1 MIMKIRL
8 LICLMIVLSLGATN
22 TNWASAQAQG
32 QTPIHLKVN
41 EHYVLY
47 TYPAS
52 PFVDKKGRLL
62 IPLQAA
68 EDILGGKVSY
78 NAANKTAAVD
88 LLGRNVTA
96 TIGSPEISVNG
107 EPVTMDTVPIMLS
120 NAMFLPVSILLKD
133 TDAKMEWD
141 PQRGLLKLR
150 HDSFTESP
158 VLMRF
163 KGQDLAQVIDANAFD
178 LISFDWDKKKDVLN
192 IHATYKSDLSP
203 AFKQIDFNPMIVYS
217 KGTYSVNPYSRPSMF
232 YKVKTTTPGNL
243 VYTRNID
250 TTDAD
255 KDYIKY
261 ITSVGRLIQ

>member
-1 MIMKIRL
+1 MKIRL
-8 LICLMIVLSLGATN
+8 LVCLMILLSFAGAHSNST
-22 TNWASAQAQG
+22 SAQA

-41 EHYVLY
+41 DHYVLY

-62 IPLQAA
+62 IPLQVA
-68 EDILGGKVSY
+68 EDILGGKVTY
-78 NAANKTAAVD
+78 NAANKTASVD
-88 LLGRNVTA
+88 LLDRNVAA

-107 EPVTMDTVPIMLS
+107 EPVTMDTVPIMKS

-141 PQRGLLKLR
+141 SKRGLLKLR

-178 LISFDWDKKKDVLN
+178 LISFGWDQRQGVLN

-217 KGTYSVNPYSRPSMF
+217 KGTYSVYPYSKPSMF
-232 YKVKTTTPGNL
+232 YKVKITSPGNL
-243 VYTRNID
+243 VYTMNID
-250 TTDAD
+250 TTNAD
-255 KDYIKY
+255 KDHIKY
-261 ITSVGRLIQ
+261 ITSVGRLIK

>member
-1 MIMKIRL
+1 MKIRL
-8 LICLMIVLSLGATN
+8 LICLMLILSFGA
-22 TNWASAQAQG
+22 ASSNLAFAQAQG

-41 EHYVLY
+41 DHYVLY

-52 PFVDKKGRLL
+52 PFVDQKGRLL

-68 EDILGGKVSY
+68 EDILGGKVTY
-78 NAANKTAAVD
+78 NAANKTASVD
-88 LLGRNVTA
+88 LLGRDVTA

-107 EPVTMDTVPIMLS
+107 DPVTMDTVPIMKS

-141 PQRGLLKLR
+141 PKRELLTLR

-158 VLMRF
+158 VLINF

-178 LISFDWDKKKDVLN
+178 LTSFDWDKKKGRLN
-192 IHATYKSDLSP
+192 IHATYKSGLSP
-203 AFKQIDFNPMIVYS
+203 VSKQIDFNPMIVYS
-217 KGTYSVNPYSRPSMF
+217 KGTYSVNPYSKPSMF
-232 YKVKTTTPGNL
+232 YKVKITTPGNL

-250 TTDAD
+250 TTNAD
-255 KDYIKY
+255 KDYVKY
-261 ITSVGRLIQ
+261 ITSVGRLIN

>member
-1 MIMKIRL
+1 MKIRL
-8 LICLMIVLSLGATN
+8 LVCLMIVLSFATVHSN
-22 TNWASAQAQG
+22 STSAQAH
-32 QTPIHLKVN
+32 TPIHLKVN
-41 EHYVLY
+41 DHYVLY

-52 PFVDKKGRLL
+52 PFVDTKGRLL
-62 IPLQAA
+62 IPLQVA
-68 EDILGGKVSY
+68 EDILGGKVTY

-107 EPVTMDTVPIMLS
+107 EPMTMDTVPIIKS

-133 TDAKMEWD
+133 TDAQMEWD
-141 PQRGLLKLR
+141 SKRGLLKLR

-178 LISFDWDKKKDVLN
+178 LFSFGWDQRQGVLN

-217 KGTYSVNPYSRPSMF
+217 KGTYSVYPYSKPSMF
-232 YKVKTTTPGNL
+232 YKVKITSPGNL
-243 VYTRNID
+243 VYTMNID
-250 TTDAD
+250 TTNAD
-255 KDYIKY
+255 EDYIKY
-261 ITSVGRLIQ
+261 ITSVGRLIK

>member
-1 MIMKIRL
+1 MKIRL
-8 LICLMIVLSLGATN
+8 LVCLMILLSFAGAHSNST
-22 TNWASAQAQG
+22 SAQA

-41 EHYVLY
+41 DHYVLY

-62 IPLQAA
+62 IPLQAV
-68 EDILGGKVSY
+68 EDILGGKVTY
-78 NAANKTAAVD
+78 NAANKTASVD
-88 LLGRNVTA
+88 LLGRNVAA

-107 EPVTMDTVPIMLS
+107 ETVTMDTVPIMKS

-141 PQRGLLKLR
+141 TKRGLLKLR

-178 LISFDWDKKKDVLN
+178 LTSFDWDRKKGLLN
-192 IHATYKSDLSP
+192 IHAMYESSLSP
-203 AFKQIDFNPMIVYS
+203 ASRQIDFNPLIVYS
-217 KGTYSVNPYSRPSMF
+217 KGTYSVNPYSKPSMF
-232 YKVKTTTPGNL
+232 YKVKITSPGNL

-250 TTDAD
+250 TIDAD
-255 KDYIKY
+255 NDYIKY

>member
-1 MIMKIRL
+1 MKIRL
-8 LICLMIVLSLGATN
+8 LFSIMIALSFATAHSSL
-22 TNWASAQAQG
+22 ASAQS

-41 EHYVLY
+41 YHYILY
-47 TYPAS
+47 TYPTS

-68 EDILGGKVSY
+68 GDILGGKVTY
-78 NAANKTAAVD
+78 NAASKTASVD
-88 LLGRNVTA
+88 ILGRNVTA

-107 EPVTMDTVPIMLS
+107 EPVTMDTVPIMKS
-120 NAMFLPVSILLKD
+120 NAMFLPVSMLLKD

-141 PQRGLLKLR
+141 SKRGLLKLR

-178 LISFDWDKKKDVLN
+178 LTSFDWDQKQGVLN

-203 AFKQIDFNPMIVYS
+203 VFKKIDFNPMIVYS
-217 KGTYSVNPYSRPSMF
+217 KGTYSVDPYSKPGSF
-232 YKVKTTTPGNL
+232 HKVKITSAGHL
-243 VYTRNID
+243 VYTKNIG
-250 TTDAD
+250 TTNAD
-255 KDYIKY
+255 SDYIKY

>member
-1 MIMKIRL
+1 MKIRL
-8 LICLMIVLSLGATN
+8 LISLMVVLSFGATN
-22 TNWASAQAQG
+22 MNLVSAKAQG

-41 EHYVLY
+41 DHYVLY

-107 EPVTMDTVPIMLS
+107 ESVTMDTVPIMKS

-141 PQRGLLKLR
+141 SKRGLLKLR

-178 LISFDWDKKKDVLN
+178 LISFDWDRKKGLLN
-192 IHATYKSDLSP
+192 IYAMYESSLSP
-203 AFKQIDFNPMIVYS
+203 ASRQIDFNPMIVYS
-217 KGTYSVNPYSRPSMF
+217 KGTYTVDPYSKPGSF
-232 YKVKTTTPGNL
+232 HKVKITSHGHL
-243 VYTRNID
+243 VYTMNID
-250 TTDAD
+250 TIDAD
-255 KDYIKY
+255 NDYIKY

>member
-1 MIMKIRL
+1 MKIRL
-8 LICLMIVLSLGATN
+8 LISIMIVLSFATAHSN
-22 TNWASAQAQG
+22 STSAQA

-41 EHYVLY
+41 DHYVLY

-52 PFVDKKGRLL
+52 PFLDKKDRLL
-62 IPLQAA
+62 IPLKAA
-68 EDILGGKVSY
+68 EDILGGKVTY
-78 NAANKTAAVD
+78 NAASKTASVD

-107 EPVTMDTVPIMLS
+107 EPVTMDTVPIMKS

-141 PQRGLLKLR
+141 PKRGLLKLR

-158 VLMRF
+158 VLMKF

-178 LISFDWDKKKDVLN
+178 LTSFDWDRKKGILD
-192 IHATYKSDLSP
+192 IYAMYESGLSP
-203 AFKQIDFNPMIVYS
+203 ASSQIDFNPMIVYS
-217 KGTYSVNPYSRPSMF
+217 KGTYSVNPYSKFNMN
-232 YKVKTTTPGNL
+232 YKVNITSHGNL
-243 VYTRNID
+243 IYTQNID

>member
-1 MIMKIRL
+1 MKIKL
-8 LICLMIVLSLGATN
+8 LISIMIVLSFATAHSN
-22 TNWASAQAQG
+22 STSAQA

-41 EHYVLY
+41 DHYVLY
-47 TYPAS
+47 TYPAA
-52 PFVDKKGRLL
+52 PFLDKKGRLL

-107 EPVTMDTVPIMLS
+107 ESVTMDTVPIMKS

-141 PQRGLLKLR
+141 SKRGLLKLR

-163 KGQDLAQVIDANAFD
+163 MGQDLARVIDANAFD
-178 LISFDWDKKKDVLN
+178 LTSFDWDQKQGVLN
-192 IHATYKSDLSP
+192 IYATYKSDLSP
-203 AFKQIDFNPMIVYS
+203 VFKKIDFNPMIVYS
-217 KGTYSVNPYSRPSMF
+217 KGTYSVDSYSKPGSF
-232 YKVKTTTPGNL
+232 HKVKITSAGHLIYTKNIGTTN
-243 VYTRNID
+243 
-250 TTDAD
+250 AD
-255 KDYIKY
+255 SDYIIY

>member
-1 MIMKIRL
+1 MKIRL
-8 LICLMIVLSLGATN
+8 LISLMIVLSFGATN
-22 TNWASAQAQG
+22 MNLVSAQAQG

-41 EHYVLY
+41 DHYVLY

-163 KGQDLAQVIDANAFD
+163 KGQDLAQVIDANAFN
-178 LISFDWDKKKDVLN
+178 LTSFDWDRKKGVLD
-192 IHATYKSDLSP
+192 IYATYESSLSP
-203 AFKQIDFNPMIVYS
+203 DFKQIDFNPMIVYS
-217 KGTYSVNPYSRPSMF
+217 KGGHSVYPYSKPSMF
-232 YKVKTTTPGNL
+232 YKVQITSPGHL
-243 VYTRNID
+243 VYTINIGANN
-250 TTDAD
+250 AD

-261 ITSVGRLIQ
+261 ITSVGRLIE

>member
-22 TNWASAQAQG
+22 TNWASAQG

-41 EHYVLY
+41 DHYVLY

-107 EPVTMDTVPIMLS
+107 EPMTMDTVPIMKS

-141 PQRGLLKLR
+141 PQRGLLKLK

-261 ITSVGRLIQ
+261 ITSVGRLIE

>member
-1 MIMKIRL
+1 MKIRL
-8 LICLMIVLSLGATN
+8 LISLMIVLSFGATN
-22 TNWASAQAQG
+22 MNVVSAQAQG
-32 QTPIHLKVN
+32 QVPIHLKVN
-41 EHYVLY
+41 DHYVLY

-62 IPLQAA
+62 IPLQVA

-107 EPVTMDTVPIMLS
+107 ESVTMDTVPIMVS

-141 PQRGLLKLR
+141 SKRGLLKLR
-150 HDSFTESP
+150 HDSFTESS
-158 VLMRF
+158 VLMKF

-192 IHATYKSDLSP
+192 IHATYKSGISP

-217 KGTYSVNPYSRPSMF
+217 KGTYTVDPYSKPSSF
-232 YKVKTTTPGNL
+232 HKVKITSHGHL
-243 VYTRNID
+243 VYTMNID
-250 TTDAD
+250 TIDAD
-255 KDYIKY
+255 KDYVKY
-261 ITSVGRLIQ
+261 ITSVARLIN

>member
-1 MIMKIRL
+1 MRIRL
-8 LICLMIVLSLGATN
+8 LISLMIVLSFGATN
-22 TNWASAQAQG
+22 MNLVSAQAQG

-41 EHYVLY
+41 DHYVLY

-68 EDILGGKVSY
+68 EDILGGKVNY
-78 NAANKTAAVD
+78 NAANKTASVD

-96 TIGSPEISVNG
+96 MIGSPEISING
-107 EPVTMDTVPIMLS
+107 EPMTMDTVPIMLS

-141 PQRGLLKLR
+141 TQRGLLKLR

-163 KGQDLAQVIDANAFD
+163 KGQDFAQVIDANAFD
-178 LISFDWDKKKDVLN
+178 LTSFDWDKKKDVLN
-192 IHATYKSDLSP
+192 IHATYESSLSP
-203 AFKQIDFNPMIVYS
+203 ASRQIDFNPMIIYS
-217 KGTYSVNPYSRPSMF
+217 KGTYSVNPYSKPGSF
-232 YKVKTTTPGNL
+232 HKVKITNHGHL
-243 VYTRNID
+243 VYTMNID
-250 TTDAD
+250 TIDAD

-261 ITSVGRLIQ
+261 ITSVGRLIK

>member
-1 MIMKIRL
+1 MKIRL
-8 LICLMIVLSLGATN
+8 LVCLMIVLSFAT
-22 TNWASAQAQG
+22 TNSNLASAQDH
-32 QTPIHLKVN
+32 TPIHLKVN
-41 EHYVLY
+41 DHYVLY

-62 IPLQAA
+62 IPLQVA
-68 EDILGGKVSY
+68 EDMLGGKVTY
-78 NAANKTAAVD
+78 NAANKTASVD
-88 LLGRNVTA
+88 LLDRNVTA

-107 EPVTMDTVPIMLS
+107 EPMTMDTVPIMKS

-141 PQRGLLKLR
+141 PKRGLLKLR

-158 VLMRF
+158 VLMKF

-178 LISFDWDKKKDVLN
+178 LISFDWDQKEELLN
-192 IHATYKSDLSP
+192 IYAMYESSLSP
-203 AFKQIDFNPMIVYS
+203 ASRQIDFNPLIIYS
-217 KGTYSVNPYSRPSMF
+217 KGTYSVNPYSKPSMF
-232 YKVKTTTPGNL
+232 YKVKITSPGNL

-250 TTDAD
+250 TIDAD

-261 ITSVGRLIQ
+261 ITSVGRLIK

>member
-1 MIMKIRL
+1 MKIRL

-41 EHYVLY
+41 DHYVLY
-47 TYPAS
+47 TYPAP
-52 PFVDKKGRLL
+52 PFVDPKGRLF

-68 EDILGGKVSY
+68 EDILGGKVTY
-78 NAANKTAAVD
+78 NAANKTASVD
-88 LLGRNVTA
+88 LLGRNVTT

-107 EPVTMDTVPIMLS
+107 KPVTMDTVPIMKS

-133 TDAKMEWD
+133 TDAQMEWD
-141 PQRGLLKLR
+141 SKRGLLKLR

-178 LISFDWDKKKDVLN
+178 LFSFGWDQRQGVLN

-217 KGTYSVNPYSRPSMF
+217 KGTYSVYPYSKPSMF
-232 YKVKTTTPGNL
+232 YKVKITSPGNL
-243 VYTRNID
+243 VYTMNID
-250 TTDAD
+250 TTNAD
-255 KDYIKY
+255 EDYIKY
-261 ITSVGRLIQ
+261 ITSVGRLIK

>member
-1 MIMKIRL
+1 MKIRL
-8 LICLMIVLSLGATN
+8 LISLMIVLSFGATN
-22 TNWASAQAQG
+22 MNLVSAQAQG

-41 EHYVLY
+41 DHYVLY

-62 IPLQAA
+62 IPLQVA
-68 EDILGGKVSY
+68 EDILGGKVTY

-107 EPVTMDTVPIMLS
+107 ESVTMDTVPIMKS

-141 PQRGLLKLR
+141 SKRGLLKLR

-178 LISFDWDKKKDVLN
+178 LTSFDLDRKKGVLN
-192 IHATYKSDLSP
+192 IYAMYESGLSP
-203 AFKQIDFNPMIVYS
+203 ASRQIDFNPLIVYS
-217 KGTYSVNPYSRPSMF
+217 KGTYSVNPYSKPSMF
-232 YKVKTTTPGNL
+232 YKVKITSPGNL
-243 VYTRNID
+243 VYTRSID
-250 TTDAD
+250 TTNAD
-255 KDYIKY
+255 KDYVKY

>member
-1 MIMKIRL
+1 MKIRL
-8 LICLMIVLSLGATN
+8 LISLMIVLSFGATN
-22 TNWASAQAQG
+22 MNLVSAQAQG

-41 EHYVLY
+41 DHYVLY

-68 EDILGGKVSY
+68 EDILGGKVNY
-78 NAANKTAAVD
+78 NAANKTASVD

-96 TIGSPEISVNG
+96 TIGSPEISING
-107 EPVTMDTVPIMLS
+107 EPMTMDTVPIMLS

-232 YKVKTTTPGNL
+232 YKVKITTPGNL

-250 TTDAD
+250 TIDAD

>member
-1 MIMKIRL
+1 MKIRL

-22 TNWASAQAQG
+22 TNLTSAQAQG
-32 QTPIHLKVN
+32 QTHIYLKVN
-41 EHYVLY
+41 DHYVLY
-47 TYPAS
+47 TYPAP

-68 EDILGGKVSY
+68 EDILGGKVTY
-78 NAANKTAAVD
+78 NAASKTASVN
-88 LLGRNVTA
+88 LLGRNVMA
-96 TIGSPEISVNG
+96 MIGSPEISVNG
-107 EPVTMDTVPIMLS
+107 EPVTMDTVPIMNS

-141 PQRGLLKLR
+141 SKRGLLKLK

-158 VLMRF
+158 VLMNF

-178 LISFDWDKKKDVLN
+178 LTSFDWDRKKGILD
-192 IHATYKSDLSP
+192 IYAMYEGGLSP
-203 AFKQIDFNPMIVYS
+203 ASRQIDFNPMIVYS
-217 KGTYSVNPYSRPSMF
+217 KGTYSVNPYSKPTMF
-232 YKVKTTTPGNL
+232 YKVKITTPGNL
-243 VYTRNID
+243 VYTRNIN

>member
-1 MIMKIRL
+1 MKIRL
-8 LICLMIVLSLGATN
+8 LISIMIVLSFATAHSN
-22 TNWASAQAQG
+22 STSAQAH
-32 QTPIHLKVN
+32 TPIHLKVN
-41 EHYVLY
+41 DHYVLY

-52 PFVDKKGRLL
+52 PFVDTKGRLL
-62 IPLQAA
+62 IPLQVA
-68 EDILGGKVSY
+68 EDILGGKVTY

-107 EPVTMDTVPIMLS
+107 EPMTMDTVPIMKS

-141 PQRGLLKLR
+141 PKRGLLKLR

-178 LISFDWDKKKDVLN
+178 LISFDWDQKKELLN
-192 IHATYKSDLSP
+192 IYATYKSDLSP

-217 KGTYSVNPYSRPSMF
+217 KGTYSVYPYSKPNMF
-232 YKVKTTTPGNL
+232 YKVKITSPGNL
-243 VYTRNID
+243 VYTMNID
-250 TTDAD
+250 TTNAD
-255 KDYIKY
+255 EDYIKY
-261 ITSVGRLIQ
+261 ITSVGRLIK

>member
-1 MIMKIRL
+1 MKIRL
-8 LICLMIVLSLGATN
+8 LICLMILMSLGATN

-52 PFVDKKGRLL
+52 PFVDKKNRLL

-68 EDILGGKVSY
+68 EDILGGKVTY
-78 NAANKTAAVD
+78 NATSKTATVD
-88 LLGRNVTA
+88 LLGRNVTV

-107 EPVTMDTVPIMLS
+107 EPVTMDTVPIMKS

-141 PQRGLLKLR
+141 PKRELLSLK
-150 HDSFTESP
+150 HDSFNEST
-158 VLMRF
+158 VLMKF
-163 KGQDLAQVIDANAFD
+163 KGQDLAQVIDVNAFN
-178 LISFDWDKKKDVLN
+178 LTSFDWDRKKGVLD
-192 IHATYKSDLSP
+192 IYATYESSLSP
-203 AFKQIDFNPMIVYS
+203 DFKQIDFNPLIVYS
-217 KGTYSVNPYSRPSMF
+217 KGGHSVNPYSKFNMN
-232 YKVKTTTPGNL
+232 YKVNITSHGNL
-243 VYTRNID
+243 IYTQNID
-250 TTDAD
+250 TTNAD

>member
-1 MIMKIRL
+1 MKIRL
-8 LICLMIVLSLGATN
+8 LVCLMIVLSFAT
-22 TNWASAQAQG
+22 TNSNLASAQDH
-32 QTPIHLKVN
+32 TPIHLKVN
-41 EHYVLY
+41 DHYVLY

-62 IPLQAA
+62 IPLQVA
-68 EDILGGKVSY
+68 EDILGGKVTY
-78 NAANKTAAVD
+78 NAANKTASVD
-88 LLGRNVTA
+88 LLDRNVTA
-96 TIGSPEISVNG
+96 TIGSPDISVNG
-107 EPVTMDTVPIMLS
+107 EPMTMDTVPIMLS

-141 PQRGLLKLR
+141 SKRGLLKLR

-178 LISFDWDKKKDVLN
+178 LISFDWDQRQGVLN

-217 KGTYSVNPYSRPSMF
+217 KGTYTVDPYSKPGSF
-232 YKVKTTTPGNL
+232 HKVKITSHGHL
-243 VYTRNID
+243 VYTMNID
-250 TTDAD
+250 TIDAD
-255 KDYIKY
+255 NDYIKY
-261 ITSVGRLIQ
+261 ITSVGRLIK

>member
-1 MIMKIRL
+1 MKIKL
-8 LICLMIVLSLGATN
+8 LISIMIVLSFATAHSN
-22 TNWASAQAQG
+22 STSAQA

-41 EHYVLY
+41 DHYVLY
-47 TYPAS
+47 TYPAA
-52 PFVDKKGRLL
+52 PFLDKKGRLL

-107 EPVTMDTVPIMLS
+107 ESVTMDTVPIMKS

-163 KGQDLAQVIDANAFD
+163 KGQDLAQVIDANAFN
-178 LISFDWDKKKDVLN
+178 LISFDWDRKKGILD
-192 IHATYKSDLSP
+192 IYAMYEGGLSP
-203 AFKQIDFNPMIVYS
+203 ASRQIDFNPMIVYS

-232 YKVKTTTPGNL
+232 YKVKITTPGNL

-250 TTDAD
+250 TTNAD
-255 KDYIKY
+255 KDYVKY
-261 ITSVGRLIQ
+261 ITSVGRLIN

>member
-1 MIMKIRL
+1 MRIRL
-8 LICLMIVLSLGATN
+8 LISIMIVLSFAT
-22 TNWASAQAQG
+22 TNSNLASAQDY
-32 QTPIHLKVN
+32 TPIHLKVN
-41 EHYVLY
+41 DHYVLY

-68 EDILGGKVSY
+68 EDILGGKVNY
-78 NAANKTAAVD
+78 NAANKTASVD

-96 TIGSPEISVNG
+96 TIGSSGILVNG
-107 EPVTMDTVPIMLS
+107 ESVTMDTVPIMLS
-120 NAMFLPVSILLKD
+120 NAMFLPISILLKD

-217 KGTYSVNPYSRPSMF
+217 KGTYTVNPYSKSGSF
-232 YKVKTTTPGNL
+232 HKVKVTSHGHL
-243 VYTRNID
+243 VYTMNID
-250 TTDAD
+250 TIDAD
-255 KDYIKY
+255 KDYVKY
-261 ITSVGRLIQ
+261 ITSVGRLIK

>member
-1 MIMKIRL
+1 MKIRL
-8 LICLMIVLSLGATN
+8 LVCLMIVLSFATAHSN
-22 TNWASAQAQG
+22 STSAQA

-41 EHYVLY
+41 DHYVLY
-47 TYPAS
+47 TYPAA
-52 PFVDKKGRLL
+52 PFLDKKNRLL

-68 EDILGGKVSY
+68 EDILGGKVTY
-78 NAANKTAAVD
+78 NAANKTASID
-88 LLGRNVTA
+88 LLDRNVTA

-107 EPVTMDTVPIMLS
+107 EPMTMDTVPIMKS

-141 PQRGLLKLR
+141 PKRGLLKLR

-178 LISFDWDKKKDVLN
+178 LISFGWDQRQGVLN

-232 YKVKTTTPGNL
+232 YKVKITSPGNL

-250 TTDAD
+250 TIDAD
-255 KDYIKY
+255 RDYIKY
-261 ITSVGRLIQ
+261 ITSVGRLIK

>member
-1 MIMKIRL
+1 MKIRL

-22 TNWASAQAQG
+22 TNLTSAQAQG
-32 QTPIHLKVN
+32 QTHIHLKVN
-41 EHYVLY
+41 DHYVLY
-47 TYPAS
+47 TYPAP

-68 EDILGGKVSY
+68 EDILGGKVTY
-78 NAANKTAAVD
+78 NAASKTASVD

-107 EPVTMDTVPIMLS
+107 ESVTLDTVPIMKN

-141 PQRGLLKLR
+141 SKRGLLKLE

-158 VLMRF
+158 VFMKF
-163 KGQDLAQVIDANAFD
+163 KGQDLAQVMDANAFD
-178 LISFDWDKKKDVLN
+178 LTSFDWDRKKGILD
-192 IHATYKSDLSP
+192 IYAMYEGGLSP
-203 AFKQIDFNPMIVYS
+203 ASRQIDFNPMIVYS
-217 KGTYSVNPYSRPSMF
+217 KGTYSVNPYSKFNMN
-232 YKVKTTTPGNL
+232 YKVKITSHGNL
-243 VYTRNID
+243 IYTQNID

>member
-22 TNWASAQAQG
+22 TNWASAQG

-41 EHYVLY
+41 DHYVLY

-107 EPVTMDTVPIMLS
+107 EPMTMDTVPIMKS

-141 PQRGLLKLR
+141 PQRGLLKLK

-250 TTDAD
+250 TIDAD

-261 ITSVGRLIQ
+261 ITSVGRLIE